1 MAAITP
7 ADFFSVYVLPAL
19 NLYRDN
25 RLTKHL
31 AVNAL
36 SQMDNLAEVVA
47 AYTLAPEYEAL
58 RSRNPG
64 KYRGD
69 LRLRFP
75 ELGTIQDAHDCHKHG
90 KLNRASA
97 SEPRGIVEGRP
108 ERAIKRAFI
117 CGVTRLG
124 GDLTPYETLSVTVN
138 DGTEYEVLYLL
149 IGGLQAWEAEFQRL
163 GLSSLAG
170 RP

>member
-1 MAAITP
+1 M
-7 ADFFSVYVLPAL
+7 YVLPAL

-36 SQMDNLAEVVA
+36 LQMDNLVEVVA
-47 AYTLAPEYEAL
+47 AYPLASGYEAL

-64 KYRGD
+64 RYRAD
-69 LRLRFP
+69 LRRRFP

-90 KLNRASA
+90 KLDRVSA

-108 ERAIKRAFI
+108 ERAIKRAVV

-124 GDLTPYETLSVTVN
+124 GELTPYETLAVTLN
-138 DGTEYEVLYLL
+138 DGTEYEVFYLL
-149 IGGLQAWEAEFQRL
+149 IGGLQAWESEFQRL
-163 GLSSLAG
+163 DLSL
-170 RP
+170 

>member
-1 MAAITP
+1 MPAITP
-7 ADFFSVYVLPAL
+7 ADFFSTYVLPAL

-47 AYTLAPEYEAL
+47 AHPLAPEHEAL

-64 KYRGD
+64 QYRKD
-69 LRLRFP
+69 LRRRFP
-75 ELGTIQDAHDCHKHG
+75 ELGMINDAHDCHKHG
-90 KLNRASA
+90 KLNRTSA
-97 SEPRGIVEGRP
+97 SEPKGMSEGRP
-108 ERAIKRAFI
+108 EQTTKHAFF

-124 GDLTPYETLSVTVN
+124 GELTPYETLAVTLN
-138 DGTEYEVLYLL
+138 DGSEYEVFHLL
-149 IGGLQAWEAEFQRL
+149 LGGLRGWEAELQRL
-163 GLSSLAG
+163 GLSL
-170 RP
+170 